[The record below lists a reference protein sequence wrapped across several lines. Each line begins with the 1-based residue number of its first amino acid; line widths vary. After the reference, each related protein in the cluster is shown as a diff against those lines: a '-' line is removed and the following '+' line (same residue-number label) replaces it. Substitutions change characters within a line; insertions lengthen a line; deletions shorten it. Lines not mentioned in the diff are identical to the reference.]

1 MADTLTHIKI
11 IGVDMKDRRKIKRT
25 IDNRRNNNRVI
36 AELDVTT
43 FIDDQEYVTIMRNIS
58 GNGMQIVEP
67 SDIEIKPQQECQIL
81 IKDEN
86 TMIKLE
92 ASVVWKDFGLIGL
105 CFQKQNQ
112 KVQKQLNK
120 LSQKLMMAPV
130 TEKGMVGLA

>member
-1 MADTLTHIKI
+1 
-11 IGVDMKDRRKIKRT
+11 MKDRRIIKRN

-36 AELDVTT
+36 TELDVIT
-43 FIDDQEYVTIMRNIS
+43 FIDDQEFVTKMRNIS

-86 TMIKLE
+86 TMIRLD

-105 CFQKQNQ
+105 CFNKQNQ
-112 KVQKQLNK
+112 KVQKQINQ
-120 LSQKLMMAPV
+120 LSQKLIMAPV
-130 TEKGMVGLA
+130 TVKGMAGLA